1 MNFNKYQ
8 KKASEFAVYS
18 GNEDCGLSSEYK
30 GMITSMAYPLLGL
43 AEESGEVCGRAAKA
57 IRRGDTY
64 LGAADRED
72 IAKEL
77 GDVLWMVSQLA
88 LHLDYTLEDIAKMNL
103 DKLTIRKE
111 KGKIVG
117 SGDNR

>member
-8 KKASEFAVYS
+8 KKSSEFAVYP
-18 GNEDCGLSSEYK
+18 GHEDCGLSSVYK
-30 GMITSMAYPLLGL
+30 GKIDNMTYPLLGL
-43 AEESGEVCGRAAKA
+43 AEESGEVCGRIAKA
-57 IRRGDTY
+57 VRRGNIY
-64 LGAADRED
+64 LDAADGED

-88 LHLDYTLEDIAKMNL
+88 LHLDYTLEEIAKMNL
-103 DKLTIRKE
+103 NKLTIRKE